1 MMEKFFIV
9 TNTAKDK
16 DLVFTNS
23 IIDYLESKGKT
34 CYTQTREAVN
44 NTDYNYTNA
53 DLVPADTDCVIVLGG
68 DGTLIQAARDLSQ
81 LELPLLGI
89 NIGTLGFLVDI
100 EKDQAFP
107 AIDCVLG
114 GDYEIDERMM
124 LEGKAYRDGRL
135 IYTNVAL
142 NDIVINRSGALRV
155 IDFDIYVNDEYLTSY
170 TADGLIISTPTG
182 STAYNLSAGG
192 PIAQPNSELIILT
205 PVCPHKINQRSII
218 LDSFD
223 EICVKMSK
231 SRSNQEERVA
241 SFDGELHT
249 NLISGD
255 KVIITR
261 APKKAKIVKTSKLSF
276 FQVLGKKMS
285 VI

>member
-1 MMEKFFIV
+1 MCI
-9 TNTAKDK
+9 
-16 DLVFTNS
+16 
-23 IIDYLESKGKT
+23 G
-34 CYTQTREAVN
+34 AV
-44 NTDYNYTNA
+44 A
-53 DLVPADTDCVIVLGG
+53 G
-68 DGTLIQAARDLSQ
+68 
-81 LELPLLGI
+81 LL
-89 NIGTLGFLVDI
+89 
-100 EKDQAFP
+100 
-107 AIDCVLG
+107 
-114 GDYEIDERMM
+114 
-124 LEGKAYRDGRL
+124 
-135 IYTNVAL
+135 
-142 NDIVINRSGALRV
+142 RS
-155 IDFDIYVNDEYLTSY
+155 
-170 TADGLIISTPTG
+170 ADGLIISTPTG

>member
-1 MMEKFFIV
+1 MEKFFIV

-53 DLVPADTDCVIVLGG
+53 DLVPDDTDCVIVLGG

-100 EKDQAFP
+100 DKDQAFP

-170 TADGLIISTPTG
+170 TADGLIIPRLPAPPHIISQPEDRLRSRTQ
-182 STAYNLSAGG
+182 SLLFSHLYARIKSIREALS
-192 PIAQPNSELIILT
+192 LI
-205 PVCPHKINQRSII
+205 RS
-218 LDSFD
+218 
-223 EICVKMSK
+223 MK
-231 SRSNQEERVA
+231 SV
-241 SFDGELHT
+241 
-249 NLISGD
+249 
-255 KVIITR
+255 
-261 APKKAKIVKTSKLSF
+261 
-276 FQVLGKKMS
+276 
-285 VI
+285 